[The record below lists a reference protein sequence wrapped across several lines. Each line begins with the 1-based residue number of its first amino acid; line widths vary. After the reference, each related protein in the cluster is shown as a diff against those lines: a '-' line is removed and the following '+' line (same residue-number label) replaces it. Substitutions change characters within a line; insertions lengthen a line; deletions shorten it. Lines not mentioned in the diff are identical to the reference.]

1 MCIRDRGGSGTVR
14 GYETGHRA
22 GDNLLATSAELRI
35 PMNSPLN
42 VGRFGFKAFV
52 DAGTVWDKG
61 ARYDDENF
69 DRGIGGGVYLG
80 VGPFI
85 MDLDLAKPRTGNVRA
100 HFGMGV
106 TF

>member
-1 MCIRDRGGSGTVR
+1 VR

-22 GDNLLATSAELRI
+22 GDNLFSTSAELRI

-52 DAGTVWDKG
+52 DAGRSGTRAHG
-61 ARYDDENF
+61 MTMRSSIAGIRRRHLPRPP
-69 DRGIGGGVYLG
+69 DRSSWI
-80 VGPFI
+80 
-85 MDLDLAKPRTGNVRA
+85 LDIAKPRVGNVRA